1 MTRFS
6 IISLSDE
13 HDRSSFESTSPILDR
28 YFREQA
34 TQDVR
39 RLVTACYVATPLDTV
54 LVAGFYTL
62 AAGSVVL
69 SDLPEAMAKKLPRY
83 PAVPVARLGRLA
95 VDRRFTGQQLG
106 PALLWDA
113 AQRALASSLAAFA
126 LPSPASSQSSHP
138 SMPCPLVAETCI
150 TSSFGFT
157 RRANSTHLATSKFR

>member
-6 IISLSDE
+6 ITSLSDE
-13 HDRSSFESTSPILDR
+13 HDRSTFESASPILDR

-69 SDLPEAMAKKLPRY
+69 SDLPEAIAKKLPRY

-106 PALLWDA
+106 AALLWDA
-113 AQRALASSLAAFA
+113 AQRALASPLAAFA
-126 LPSPASSQSSHP
+126 LVVDAKDDAAAAFYRHHGFISCADQPLQLFWPLAS
-138 SMPCPLVAETCI
+138 
-150 TSSFGFT
+150 
-157 RRANSTHLATSKFR
+157 FRSRI

>member
-126 LPSPASSQSSHP
+126 LVVDAKDDGAAAFYRHHGFIPCADQALQLFLPLAS
-138 SMPCPLVAETCI
+138 
-150 TSSFGFT
+150 
-157 RRANSTHLATSKFR
+157 FRSRI